1 LLGGTTFAILDFDL
15 CRQSLACTKLPPN
28 AANVCTLVLKNF
40 QFLIAPANGGGLIF
54 LNLSGFSAKVW
65 KCQVNYG
72 GVSQWVLGNN
82 VNIRTLLS
90 LGPGMGDRPP
100 EILGLVGDDNMMLL
114 LTDAGLFVVH
124 LESMKVKKISNVTSL
139 SYDTH
144 HLFTSFFSAGNYH
157 AMHFSHSKI
166 EPFFQVWTNNL
177 N

>member
-1 LLGGTTFAILDFDL
+1 
-15 CRQSLACTKLPPN
+15 
-28 AANVCTLVLKNF
+28 
-40 QFLIAPANGGGLIF
+40 
-54 LNLSGFSAKVW
+54 
-65 KCQVNYG
+65 
-72 GVSQWVLGNN
+72 
-82 VNIRTLLS
+82 
-90 LGPGMGDRPP
+90 MGDRPP